1 MLPLGIASRAHGVR
15 GEIRILTELDP
26 RYLKE
31 VTAVVV
37 GGREYKVERARFAG
51 GAALIK
57 LEGVDDRDAADAL
70 RGEIYL
76 SDSVKIS
83 LPKDEF
89 FIDDLIGC
97 RVRIEGDES
106 YSGEIYDVLRNGA
119 ADVWCVRGEG
129 GSPGFM
135 MPQVKGVVK
144 EYALDDKLVVLDKLK
159 LAEVAVYED

>member
-31 VTAVVV
+31 VTAVIVC
-37 GGREYKVERARFAG
+37 GREYKVEKARFAD
-51 GAALIK
+51 GAALVK

-70 RGEIYL
+70 RGEVML
-76 SDSVKIS
+76 PDSVKIS
-83 LPKDEF
+83 LPQDEF

-97 RVRIEGDES
+97 RVRIDGDES

-119 ADVWCVRGEG
+119 ADVWCVRGEN
-129 GSPGFM
+129 GSADFM

-144 EYALDDKLVVLDKLK
+144 EYALENKLVVIDGRR
-159 LAEVAVYED
+159 LAEVAVYEN

>member
-70 RGEIYL
+70 RGEVML
-76 SDSVKIS
+76 PDSVKIS
-83 LPKDEF
+83 LPQDEF

-97 RVRIEGDES
+97 RVRIDGDES

-119 ADVWCVRGEG
+119 ADVWCVRGEN
-129 GSPGFM
+129 GSPDFM

-144 EYALDDKLVVLDKLK
+144 DYALENKLVVLDGQR
-159 LAEVAVYED
+159 LAEVAVYEN

>member
-31 VTAVVV
+31 VTAVIVC
-37 GGREYKVERARFAG
+37 GREYKVERARFAG

-70 RGEIYL
+70 RGEVML
-76 SDSVKIS
+76 PDSVKIS
-83 LPKDEF
+83 LPQDEF

-97 RVRIEGDES
+97 RVRIDGDES

-119 ADVWCVRGEG
+119 ADVWCVRGEN
-129 GSPGFM
+129 GSADFM

-144 EYALDDKLVVLDKLK
+144 EYALDNKLVVLDGQR
-159 LAEVAVYED
+159 LAEVAVYEN

>member
-15 GEIRILTELDP
+15 GEIRVLTELDP

-31 VTAVVV
+31 VTAVIVC
-37 GGREYKVERARFAG
+37 GREYKVEKARFAD
-51 GAALIK
+51 GAALFK

-70 RGEIYL
+70 RGEVML
-76 SDSVKIS
+76 PDSVKIS
-83 LPKDEF
+83 LPQDEF

-97 RVRIEGDES
+97 RVRIDGDES

-119 ADVWCVRGEG
+119 ADVWCVRGEN
-129 GSPGFM
+129 GSADFM

-144 EYALDDKLVVLDKLK
+144 EYALDNKLVVLDGQR
-159 LAEVAVYED
+159 LAEVAVYEN

>member
-37 GGREYKVERARFAG
+37 GGREYKVERARFAD
-51 GAALIK
+51 GAALFK

-70 RGEIYL
+70 RGEVML
-76 SDSVKIS
+76 PDSVKIS
-83 LPKDEF
+83 LPQDEF

-97 RVRIEGDES
+97 RVRIDGDES

-119 ADVWCVRGEG
+119 ADVWCVRGEN
-129 GSPGFM
+129 GSADFM

-144 EYALDDKLVVLDKLK
+144 EYALENKLVVLDGQR
-159 LAEVAVYED
+159 LAEVAVYEN

>member
-70 RGEIYL
+70 RGEVML
-76 SDSVKIS
+76 PDSVKIS
-83 LPKDEF
+83 LPQDEF

-97 RVRIEGDES
+97 RVRIDGDKS
-106 YSGEIYDVLRNGA
+106 YLGEIYDVLRNGA
-119 ADVWCVRGEG
+119 ADVWCVRGEN
-129 GSPGFM
+129 GSADFM

-144 EYALDDKLVVLDKLK
+144 EYALENKLVVLDGQR
-159 LAEVAVYED
+159 LAEVAVYEN

>member
-31 VTAVVV
+31 VTAVIVC
-37 GGREYKVERARFAG
+37 GREYKVERARFAD
-51 GAALIK
+51 GAALFK

-70 RGEIYL
+70 RGEVML
-76 SDSVKIS
+76 PDSVKIS
-83 LPKDEF
+83 LPQDEF

-97 RVRIEGDES
+97 RVRIDGDES

-119 ADVWCVRGEG
+119 ADVWCVRGEN
-129 GSPGFM
+129 GSADFM

-144 EYALDDKLVVLDKLK
+144 EYALENKLVVLDGQR
-159 LAEVAVYED
+159 LAEVAVYEN